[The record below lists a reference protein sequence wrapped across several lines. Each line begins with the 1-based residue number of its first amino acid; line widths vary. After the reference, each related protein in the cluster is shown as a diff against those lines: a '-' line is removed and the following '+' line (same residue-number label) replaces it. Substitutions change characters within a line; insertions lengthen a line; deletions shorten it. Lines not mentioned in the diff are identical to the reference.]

1 MELLK
6 PIFCARSLIGIHVT
20 GPFMQMIF
28 DEGTTYETLTKAF
41 PELYDNLTK
50 VSPEEL
56 ITSNQVLSFTSKDF
70 HEDSLPKPSILA
82 SIFECASHYNSE
94 ITSLLTI
101 ILPKLAKGFS
111 TQRGAIFGFGPHA
124 AEDTGD
130 ICKISAVKGAKRLKL
145 EKAPIH
151 NLKEE
156 KSVGEVNFEL
166 NFRGKEH
173 LESVSRKLV
182 MSKVMDYV
190 ENVIEAGIKIKDF
203 KKLAMKIQE
212 LKMKWNEK
220 LQRHEE
226 EGYEHEFLNLK
237 KESERYELLEF
248 LKEQVVPGPS
258 TNPEEIA
265 LYMKN
270 SALSYKQKQE
280 RMRKEVKY
288 ARITCSYLKPPAAVF
303 RLTRNSKSL
312 PPEEY
317 AENLNFLDTRSPKT
331 LSLAGLGYVLR
342 GLSAQTLQS
351 TCCTTGTKE
360 KEEFYVGDHVAVFWL
375 EK

>member
-1 MELLK
+1 
-6 PIFCARSLIGIHVT
+6 
-20 GPFMQMIF
+20 
-28 DEGTTYETLTKAF
+28 
-41 PELYDNLTK
+41 
-50 VSPEEL
+50 
-56 ITSNQVLSFTSKDF
+56 
-70 HEDSLPKPSILA
+70 
-82 SIFECASHYNSE
+82 
-94 ITSLLTI
+94 
-101 ILPKLAKGFS
+101 
-111 TQRGAIFGFGPHA
+111 
-124 AEDTGD
+124 
-130 ICKISAVKGAKRLKL
+130 
-145 EKAPIH
+145 
-151 NLKEE
+151 
-156 KSVGEVNFEL
+156 
-166 NFRGKEH
+166 
-173 LESVSRKLV
+173 
-182 MSKVMDYV
+182 
-190 ENVIEAGIKIKDF
+190 
-203 KKLAMKIQE
+203 MKIQE

-288 ARITCSYLKPPAAVF
+288 ARITCSYLKPTAAVF

-317 AENLNFLDTRSPKT
+317 AENLSFLDTRSPKT
-331 LSLAGLGYVLR
+331 LSLADLGYVLR

-351 TCCTTGTKE
+351 TCSTTGTKE